1 MDAPRYLIDTHL
13 FYWWMMGDSKL
24 GETTTQRLRY
34 ADVAVSA
41 ATLWEMPL
49 KHHKGK
55 LPLPDE
61 PLHQA
66 VSAQGFRLL
75 PITPTHLEAL
85 RCFVLPH
92 EDPFD
97 RLLLAT
103 AIAEQHTF
111 LTRDGRILGFG
122 LPFVERG

>member
-1 MDAPRYLIDTHL
+1 MKESLSYPHL
-13 FYWWMMGDSKL
+13 FYWWMTDFSKL
-24 GETTTQRLRY
+24 GDTTAQKLRE

-41 ATLWEMPL
+41 ATLWEMLL
-49 KHHKGK
+49 KHRKGK

-66 VSAQGFRLL
+66 VAAQGFRLL
-75 PITPTHLEAL
+75 PIGSTHLEAL
-85 RCFVLPH
+85 RGFVLPH

-103 AIAEQHTF
+103 AIAEQITF
-111 LTRDGRILGFG
+111 LTRDGPILSFG
-122 LPFVERG
+122 LSFVEPG